1 MSCHLFI
8 PSGLL
13 FILIPQEDVQKE
25 VKVLLEAKAQYKN
38 ITGKDYAPPS
48 DNKKKGGQEKSGKQ
62 NKKPENKMAP
72 VSSAENSNP
81 AAESLLK
88 SISEQ
93 GEKVRKLKSA
103 SASKVR
109 K

>member
-1 MSCHLFI
+1 M
-8 PSGLL
+8 
-13 FILIPQEDVQKE
+13 QKE